1 MENSK
6 ILLERA
12 MDALKSNGVPN
23 NEWAVGGGTVLA
35 HYFNHRLSKDIDI
48 FLANRQYLNGLSPR
62 INELSELALDYQEQ
76 SGFISLTFPEGKI
89 DFIVAPNL
97 TGFVS
102 CKNDFLGYAVY
113 LEDAVEIVIKKLFYR
128 GEFLI
133 SRDIF
138 DLAVVS
144 NSSRHSELIE
154 QLVKLGDKFI
164 VFKNKFEQEKKDL
177 ENNAYSKIYRE
188 SILNER
194 YNFNGSEIEICSKII
209 LEVQTYI

>member
-12 MDALKSNGVPN
+12 INILKSNNVPN
-23 NEWAVGGGTVLA
+23 NEWTVGGGTVLA
-35 HYFNHRLSKDIDI
+35 HYFSHRLSKDIDI
-48 FLANRQYLNGLSPR
+48 FLSNRQYLNGLSPR
-62 INELSELALDYQEQ
+62 INEFSELALDYQEQ

-97 TGFVS
+97 TGFRS
-102 CKNDFLGYAVY
+102 CKNDFLEHEVY

-133 SRDIF
+133 GRDIF

-144 NSSRHSELIE
+144 RSNRHGELIE

-188 SILNER
+188 SILDEK
-194 YNFNGSEIEICSKII
+194 YHFNGLEIAICSEIIS
-209 LEVQTYI
+209 EVQACL